1 MQTEITEEIEK
12 LKGKRGEHKEGIQ
25 VFKLHAPCI
34 QNRHSVCIAG
44 VNVRHHMRGLAF
56 EFDAR
61 GVWIDL
67 FLLFTNVSQGIRGE
81 LRAHRDKIR
90 DATKLREDLSGL

>member
-25 VFKLHAPCI
+25 VFNLHAPCM

-44 VNVRHHMRGLAF
+44 VKCASSHECAH
-56 EFDAR
+56 
-61 GVWIDL
+61 
-67 FLLFTNVSQGIRGE
+67 IR
-81 LRAHRDKIR
+81 I
-90 DATKLREDLSGL
+90 